1 MKSGYAGAGIKKCI
15 IHCINYFLQANQNK
29 ENNQSITDLWRLE
42 ESILDDLPKVNKE
55 AEPNIDIV
63 TLDSPSILVSSRSR

>member
-1 MKSGYAGAGIKKCI
+1 MYNSLY
-15 IHCINYFLQANQNK
+15 NFFLQANQNK

-42 ESILDDLPKVNKE
+42 ESVHDDLTEVNKE
-55 AEPNIDIV
+55 AEPNLDIV

>member
-1 MKSGYAGAGIKKCI
+1 MN
-15 IHCINYFLQANQNK
+15 HFLQANQNK

-42 ESILDDLPKVNKE
+42 ESIHDDLPEVNKE

>member
-1 MKSGYAGAGIKKCI
+1 MIKCI
-15 IHCINYFLQANQNK
+15 ILCINYFLQANQNK

-42 ESILDDLPKVNKE
+42 ESVLDDFTEVNYRE

-63 TLDSPSILVSSRSR
+63 TLDSPSILISSRSR